1 MITRK
6 IRFQNER
13 ITSVL
18 KFFLTPLQGNIML
31 RDTACMIFKFQ
42 LNGSNKYLLN
52 FFGKKNRLSGTCL
65 YIILIIIKY
74 VTINE
79 LMI

>member
-18 KFFLTPLQGNIML
+18 NFFLTPLHGKVML

-42 LNGSNKYLLN
+42 LNGSNKYLLKI
-52 FFGKKNRLSGTCL
+52 FEKNRLSGTCL

>member
-1 MITRK
+1 MK
-6 IRFQNER
+6 ELHQYLNY
-13 ITSVL
+13 
-18 KFFLTPLQGNIML
+18 LTHLQGEVML
-31 RDTACMIFKFQ
+31 RDTACMIIKFQ
-42 LNGSNKYLLN
+42 LNGSNKHLLK
-52 FFGKKNRLSGTCL
+52 FFEKNRLSGTCL

>member
-1 MITRK
+1 
-6 IRFQNER
+6 
-13 ITSVL
+13 
-18 KFFLTPLQGNIML
+18 ML
-31 RDTACMIFKFQ
+31 RDTSCMIIKFQ
-42 LNGSNKYLLN
+42 LNGSNKYLLKI
-52 FFGKKNRLSGTCL
+52 FEKNRLSGTCL